1 MEILPTFALYRG
13 LYEFGNYATQAQE
26 LGTSGM
32 TWKSLNDDQ
41 NGLTEVLI
49 IIFVEWI
56 VLLPLAYYL
65 DQLSSLGSKIRND
78 PLFFLNC
85 FRKKQKKSLISFSRS
100 LMLSKKG
107 SNSNIRIDMDKPD
120 VIQEV
125 S

>member
-13 LYEFGNYATQAQE
+13 LYEFANYATLAQN

-32 TWKSLNDDQ
+32 TWGSLNDDR
-41 NGLTEVLI
+41 NGLSAVLI
-49 IIFVEWI
+49 IIFIEWI

-85 FRKKQKKSLISFSRS
+85 FRKKQKKSLISLSTRK
-100 LMLSKKG
+100 MLSNKG
-107 SNSNIRIDMDKPD
+107 SNSNITIDMDKAD